1 MRHPRRSASAEKHAV
16 KRIRRPSGAALF
28 LLELRVPPEAAEAA
42 GAFLVEAGMGA
53 AVLDE
58 QPRWAKVTCYG
69 EDQTALG
76 RVAESAKRW
85 LADASVSARVRVAR
99 APRALDGWR
108 TGWMRDLTA
117 VRVSPTLW
125 LVPTT
130 AEEPQEPGLKVRL
143 EPSMS
148 FGFGEHPTTRMA
160 AFEVERRCPG
170 GRVLD
175 FGTGS
180 GVLAIVAA
188 LTGAVQATG
197 LDIHPAAVDAARA
210 NAERNGVDEKCR
222 FAAGTLARLRTPFD
236 LVVANVDLATLMR
249 LAEPLGRRVVPG
261 GLLLLTGFLVED
273 ARDLSRRYRELG
285 FRACDR
291 REDAGWV
298 LLAMRKKSRNAG
310 R

>member
-1 MRHPRRSASAEKHAV
+1 MRHPRRSASAEKHAA

-28 LLELRVPPEAAEAA
+28 LLELRVPLEEAEAA

-58 QPRWAKVTCYG
+58 QPRGAKVTCYG
-69 EDQTALG
+69 EDQVALV

-85 LADASVSARVRVAR
+85 LADANVPARVRVGR

-130 AEEPQEPGLKVRL
+130 AEEPHEPGMKVRL

-160 AFEVERRCPG
+160 AFEVERRCRG

-188 LTGAVQATG
+188 LTGAAQATG
-197 LDIHPAAVDAARA
+197 LDIAPAAVDAARA
-210 NAERNGVDEKCR
+210 NAERNGVDAKCR
-222 FAAGTLARLRTPFD
+222 FAAGTLGQLRAPFD
-236 LVVANVDLATLMR
+236 LVVANVDLSTLTR
-249 LAEPLGRRVVPG
+249 LAEPLGRRVTPG
-261 GLLLLTGFLVED
+261 GILLLTGFLTED

-285 FRACDR
+285 FRACGR
-291 REDAGWV
+291 REDADWV
-298 LLAMRKKSRNAG
+298 LLAFRKSAG